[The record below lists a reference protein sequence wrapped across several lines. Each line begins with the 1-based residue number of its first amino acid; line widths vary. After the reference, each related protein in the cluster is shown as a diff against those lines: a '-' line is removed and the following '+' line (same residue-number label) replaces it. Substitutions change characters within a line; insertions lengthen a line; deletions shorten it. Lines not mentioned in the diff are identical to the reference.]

1 MGGARPAAWHHK
13 IAPIGERATRC
24 VCMQR
29 VAKEAMS
36 RSTAVDGRV
45 ISSTAAAAPLLT
57 RRNTRLVRGT
67 SWERTL
73 NRTSSLR
80 RRKGDDV
87 DDDALDDALRFFLFC
102 LCDIALQFG
111 LLRKLLRSVCDGD
124 G

>member
-1 MGGARPAAWHHK
+1 
-13 IAPIGERATRC
+13 
-24 VCMQR
+24 MQR

-87 DDDALDDALRFFLFC
+87 DDDALRFFLFC
-102 LCDIALQFG
+102 LCGIVLLSL
-111 LLRKLLRSVCDGD
+111 LLRVVSAFVVVTYKHVLHPYVYRYLK
-124 G
+124 